1 MLKLCLLFFHLCKT
15 LATINRTIIFGLE
28 RNLCLAATA
37 CTSCCVHLSIAFSSV
52 LSCIAASLASL
63 GLVYKAFFSVEL
75 LLTCCKTNSLP
86 HSLQIRVL
94 SSYILLPRLKNY
106 FTLSGIAPPQKCS
119 PNEKRAFDEV
129 LITALVILLQLSP
142 NPLKRIVNGF
152 G

>member
-1 MLKLCLLFFHLCKT
+1 LKK
-15 LATINRTIIFGLE
+15 II
-28 RNLCLAATA
+28 
-37 CTSCCVHLSIAFSSV
+37 
-52 LSCIAASLASL
+52 
-63 GLVYKAFFSVEL
+63 
-75 LLTCCKTNSLP
+75 
-86 HSLQIRVL
+86 
-94 SSYILLPRLKNY
+94 